1 VLKIEFF
8 IGFLAGILC
17 TVSFLPQVIR
27 AFKTKQTKDLSFA
40 TFSIFSLGVAL
51 WIVYGILTKQ
61 TPIVLTNVTILVL
74 ALLLLIM
81 KAKYG

>member
-1 VLKIEFF
+1 MLRLDF
-8 IGFLAGILC
+8 IIGLVAGILC

-27 AFKTKQTKDLSFA
+27 AFKTKQTKDLSFS

-61 TPIVLTNVTILVL
+61 IPIILTNITILVL
-74 ALLLLIM
+74 ALLILIM